1 MTGRLRFL
9 AIMLVRWSATLLPAN
24 RSQWAKAML
33 AELEAIEDDRFAL
46 NYALGCFWAS
56 TKECIVTLNFV
67 ARVVRIGTPS
77 ALLILAL
84 IAASLTVRNAELS
97 LPVAMVFGLSGAI
110 FGSAAVLF
118 LVKGITAFGRAA
130 GALIV
135 LYSIALLL
143 VHLSGSFVGTDAATK
158 LYRALAI
165 EGILL
170 WSAFFIGTVFLIRMD
185 RALSVGEG

>member
-1 MTGRLRFL
+1 MTF
-9 AIMLVRWSATLLPAN
+9 
-24 RSQWAKAML
+24 
-33 AELEAIEDDRFAL
+33 
-46 NYALGCFWAS
+46 
-56 TKECIVTLNFV
+56 NFV

-77 ALLILAL
+77 ALLLLAL

-97 LPVAMVFGLSGAI
+97 LPVAMVFGLSCAI

-118 LVKGITAFGRAA
+118 LLKGIEAFGRAA

-143 VHLSGSFVGTDAATK
+143 VHLSGSLVGTDAATR

-165 EGILL
+165 EGIFL
-170 WSAFFIGTVFLIRMD
+170 WSALFIGTVFLIRMD
-185 RALSVGEG
+185 RALNVGER

>member
-1 MTGRLRFL
+1 MSGRLRFL
-9 AIMLVRWSATLLPAN
+9 AIMLVRWSATLLPAS
-24 RSQWAKAML
+24 RSQWAKAMF

-46 NYALGCFWAS
+46 DYAFGCLWAS
-56 TKECIVTLNFV
+56 TKERIVTLNFA

-84 IAASLTVRNAELS
+84 IAANLTVRHAELS
-97 LPVAMVFGLSGAI
+97 LPVAIVFGLSCAI
-110 FGSAAVLF
+110 FVSAGVLF
-118 LVKGITAFGRAA
+118 LLKGIAAFGRAA

-143 VHLSGSFVGTDAATK
+143 VHLSGSLVGTDAATR

-165 EGILL
+165 EGIFL
-170 WSAFFIGTVFLIRMD
+170 WSALFIGTVFLIRMD
-185 RALSVGEG
+185 RALNVGEG

>member
-1 MTGRLRFL
+1 MSGRLRLL
-9 AIMLVRWSATLLPAN
+9 AIMLVRWSATLLPAS
-24 RSQWAKAML
+24 RSQWAKAMF

-46 NYALGCFWAS
+46 DYAFGCLWAS
-56 TKECIVTLNFV
+56 TKERIVTLNCA

-84 IAASLTVRNAELS
+84 IAANLTVRNAEFS
-97 LPVAMVFGLSGAI
+97 LPVAVVFGLSCAI
-110 FGSAAVLF
+110 FVSAAVLF
-118 LVKGITAFGRAA
+118 LLKGIAAFGRAA

-143 VHLSGSFVGTDAATK
+143 VHLSGNLVGTDTATR

-165 EGILL
+165 EGIFL
-170 WSAFFIGTVFLIRMD
+170 WSAFLIGTVFLIRMD
-185 RALSVGEG
+185 RALNVGEG